1 MPARLRVVVTLG
13 VVIAVAFGLLVG
25 GCGDPSGAYKIGI
38 IQIVAHPSLD
48 ATVDGFVDAMAVA
61 GYVEGE
67 SVVYKRE
74 NAHGEMANAFII
86 AKKLVGD
93 KCDLVLSVA
102 TSTSQAMVFAAKDIP
117 VVFTAVTDPVSSGLI
132 VNTETPEANV
142 TGCSDMFPVEP
153 HLELILKVVPG
164 AKTIGLLYNA
174 GEANSVML
182 VEKEKAAAEA
192 MGLKVVEAT
201 VANSAEVLVAAQSLV
216 GRCDAISVL
225 TDNTVVSAIESVVK
239 VCQDNKIPLIAGDI
253 DSVEAGAAAAY
264 AFDYYDHGIQAGR
277 VAVQVLEGTP
287 ISKIPVQYAENLQF
301 ALNLESAAAMGIT
314 FSDELISQADKTF

>member
-1 MPARLRVVVTLG
+1 
-13 VVIAVAFGLLVG
+13 
-25 GCGDPSGAYKIGI
+25 
-38 IQIVAHPSLD
+38 
-48 ATVDGFVDAMAVA
+48 
-61 GYVEGE
+61 
-67 SVVYKRE
+67 
-74 NAHGEMANAFII
+74 MANAFII